1 MASSPIRDSGIAL
14 LISQAH
20 TSNLWGYTQYLLQ
33 NFIKPVKSEDEF
45 DKLTQHPEERI
56 LLNSLL

>member
-1 MASSPIRDSGIAL
+1 MASPPIRDSGIAL
-14 LISQAH
+14 VISQAPS
-20 TSNLWGYTQYLLQ
+20 SNLWGYTQDLLQ
-33 NFIKPVKSEDEF
+33 NFIKPVESEDGF